1 MKKFIRMVAPCALA
15 LALAGGH
22 AQAAPGT
29 GERTYKNPVIKGFSS
44 DPSICR
50 VGNDY
55 YLAASTFIYFPGV
68 PIFHSK
74 DLVNWRQIGNA
85 LTRTSQL
92 PLENQGNSRGIYAP
106 TLRCQ
111 NGKFYLVTTNISN
124 GGNFIAVASD
134 PAGPWSEV
142 TWLKDGGGM
151 DPSLFFDDDGKI
163 YYTRHGGGE
172 RGGAYQAELDPATLK
187 VKDTPRLIWK
197 GTGGIWPEGPHLYK
211 REGWYYLLQSEGGTS
226 YDHSM
231 TVARSKSPWGPF
243 EANPKNPIITHKHHP
258 ELPLQAIGHGD
269 LVQTPEGKWWMVL
282 LGVRP
287 HERNHHIG
295 RETVLAPVTWSADG
309 WPVVNQEKPLQTVMS
324 AKDLPAAH
332 PWPATPEVD
341 EFNRTDLGVEW
352 YSLRAPANALYS
364 LTEKPGVLRLKGS
377 RDQLSTVTTPAFVGY
392 RQRDLDMHAST
403 ALSFDPAAAG
413 QTAGLVIRQ
422 DEQNHYLAAIVKKD
436 GKRRVELTSVVKGKA
451 TVVKE
456 MDVPAGEVVLAVD
469 AKPAAYTFSAMAGGK
484 KIDLGAL
491 PTAPLSSEKAGG
503 FTGVYIGLYATNQAD
518 APMPP
523 ADFAWFKYQGKD

>member
-1 MKKFIRMVAPCALA
+1 MKKLIKSVTSFGIALA
-15 LALAGGH
+15 LSCPL
-22 AQAAPGT
+22 AQAET
-29 GERTYKNPVIKGFSS
+29 SSGERTYKNPVIKGFSS

-74 DLVNWRQIGNA
+74 DLVNWRQIGNV

-142 TWLKDGGGM
+142 TWLNDGGM
-151 DPSLFFDDDGKI
+151 DPSLYFDDDGKI

-187 VKDTPRLIWK
+187 LKEAPRLIWK

-211 REGWYYLLQSEGGTS
+211 RNGWYYLMISEGGTS
-226 YDHSM
+226 YDHSL

-243 EANPKNPIITHKHHP
+243 EANPKNPIITHKNFP

-269 LVQTPEGKWWMVL
+269 LVQTPEGNWWMAML
-282 LGVRP
+282 AIRP
-287 HERNHHIG
+287 HERAHHIG
-295 RETVLAPVTWSADG
+295 RETVLAPVTWSDDG
-309 WPVVNQEKPLQTVMS
+309 WPVVNQEKPLMMEMS
-324 AKDLPAAH
+324 AKGLPPAH
-332 PWPATPEVD
+332 PWPAAPEID
-341 EFNRTDLGVEW
+341 EFNRKDLGPEW
-352 YSLRAPANALYS
+352 YSLRAPATAFYS
-364 LTEKPGVLRLKGS
+364 LTDKPGFLRLKGTAK
-377 RDQLSTVTTPAFVGY
+377 QLSAVNTPAFVGI

-403 ALSFDPAAAG
+403 ALTFNPDAEG
-413 QTAGLVIRQ
+413 QIAGLVIRQ
-422 DEQNHYLAAIVKKD
+422 DENNHYQVAVGQKD
-436 GKRRVELTSVVKGKA
+436 GKRSLQLISVVKGKSD
-451 TVVKE
+451 VLKE
-456 MDVPAGEVVLAVD
+456 LPIPEGELVLAVD
-469 AKPAAYTFSAMAGGK
+469 GTPAAYTFSATAGK
-484 KIDLGAL
+484 KKIELGSL

-503 FTGVYIGLYATNQAD
+503 FTGVFIGPYAVTPAD

-523 ADFAWFKYQGKD
+523 ADFAWFKYQGKN